1 MNLKEKLT
9 SVIEFLGFKQKFEDK
24 SLSQEEFNAVVAEY
38 QKKYQST
45 LVDDLAG
52 KATLL

>member
-1 MNLKEKLT
+1 MSLKEKLT

-24 SLSQEEFNAVVAEY
+24 SLSQDEFNSIVAEY

-45 LVDDLAG
+45 LADDIASE
-52 KATLL
+52 